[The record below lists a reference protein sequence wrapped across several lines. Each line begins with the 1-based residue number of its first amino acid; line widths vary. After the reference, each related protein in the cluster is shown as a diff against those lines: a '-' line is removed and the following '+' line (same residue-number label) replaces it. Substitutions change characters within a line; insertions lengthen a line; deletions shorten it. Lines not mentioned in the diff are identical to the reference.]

1 VLLQPEHS
9 RTIEMMLF
17 LRREKSMQLVFRRL
31 LLLSTPIA
39 LGLLETLHPV
49 IRDARTA
56 YQVLEHQV
64 GWWIALQLLQIVLS
78 CLLALLVWRLLKG
91 SHGPA
96 VTFSRIG
103 LAIFLLCS
111 LAYERVIGIGTGLL
125 VAHANALALAV
136 RACLV
141 SQSSVV
147 EAIAACYGSPIGTG
161 LVVLGGL
168 AWVWAAL
175 AALRTLST
183 QSDLKMAV
191 SGALPQ

>member
-1 VLLQPEHS
+1 
-9 RTIEMMLF
+9 MMLF
-17 LRREKSMQLVFRRL
+17 LRREKSMYLVFRRL

-39 LGLLETLHPV
+39 LGFLETLHPV
-49 IRDARTA
+49 IRDARAA

-64 GWWIALQLLQIVLS
+64 GWWIVLQLLQIVLS

-96 VTFSRIG
+96 VTLSRIG

-111 LAYERVIGIGTGLL
+111 LAYEGLIGIGTGLL
-125 VAHANALALAV
+125 IVHANDLALAS
-136 RACLV
+136 RACLLP
-141 SQSSVV
+141 QSGIV
-147 EAIAACYGSPIGTG
+147 ETIAAYYGSPIGTG

-168 AWVWAAL
+168 AWVWAAP
-175 AALRTLST
+175 AALHILST

-191 SGALPQ
+191 SSALPQ

>member
-1 VLLQPEHS
+1 
-9 RTIEMMLF
+9 
-17 LRREKSMQLVFRRL
+17 MQLVFRRL

-39 LGLLETLHPV
+39 LGLLETLHTV

-56 YQVLEHQV
+56 YKVLEHQV

-103 LAIFLLCS
+103 MAIFLLCS
-111 LAYERVIGIGTGLL
+111 LAYEGVIGIGTGLL

-141 SQSSVV
+141 SQSGIV
-147 EAIAACYGSPIGTG
+147 ETIAACYGSPIGTG